1 MAGRIARWGLAL
13 GLCAVWWWA
22 VLRLTLT
29 PHAGALEGA
38 VAAGGWGLSLL
49 PVHCMPK
56 ARAAGAV
63 AAGRWRAAWRGSVVP
78 GAGVSLSPDVGFTG
92 AGAWPD
98 SGVMDVGVSLDP
110 GVTSA
115 EVWPGPGGTDAGMTD
130 AAVTPGL
137 GVTDAGGGPGLGVT
151 DAGVW
156 SADGP
161 LPGEGP
167 SSGAW
172 PSSAPGPEPG
182 AESVPVTKASPR
194 RRSDGESGP

>member
-22 VLRLTLT
+22 VLRLALT

-78 GAGVSLSPDVGFTG
+78 VAGVSPD
-92 AGAWPD
+92 
-98 SGVMDVGVSLDP
+98 L
-110 GVTSA
+110 GVTVA
-115 EVWPGPGGTDAGMTD
+115 GVPTD
-130 AAVTPGL
+130 L
-137 GVTDAGGGPGLGVT
+137 GVTDAWAPADPGGT
-151 DAGVW
+151 DTEVW
-156 SADGP
+156 SPDGP
-161 LPGEGP
+161 LP
-167 SSGAW
+167 GAW
-172 PSSAPGPEPG
+172 PSSAGEPSPDV
-182 AESVPVTKASPR
+182 ESVPVTKASPR
-194 RRSDGESGP
+194 RRSGGGSGPS